1 VAPVPYW
8 RVLLLCVLLGS
19 ASALHADSETHWK
32 TPERL
37 VDAFVELAL
46 RSEYSSR
53 ETPVRKWVSPI
64 RYHVVHRVGD
74 ADLHEQLV
82 ATHLWHLAQITELDI
97 APTATPGEANFLIVM
112 SSDERLDADFPAFAG
127 NDSDGRRERF
137 FRDSMCFASLRA
149 DRSGA
154 IVRAT
159 ALIPVDR
166 ARSRGELV
174 ACVVEELT
182 HMLGISNDTE
192 RPLPSIFHHGT
203 VRSFLTGLD
212 YLVLKMLYDPRVRP
226 GMKAPALRPL
236 LQRIATD
243 LEHSRLVEL
252 ADRLAA
258 ENGLAGA
265 SP

>member
-1 VAPVPYW
+1 MWPVRQW
-8 RVLLLCVLLGS
+8 RVLVVGVLLGS
-19 ASALHADSETHWK
+19 VSALYADDGPWGK
-32 TPERL
+32 TPDQL

-46 RSEYSSR
+46 KSGYSSR
-53 ETPVRKWVSPI
+53 ETPVRKWISPI
-64 RYHVVHRVGD
+64 RYQVVHRVGD
-74 ADLHEQLV
+74 RSLHEHLV
-82 ATHLWHLAQITELDI
+82 VTHLWHLAQITDLDI
-97 APTATPGEANFLIVM
+97 APASSPGEANFLIVM
-112 SSDERLDADFPAFAG
+112 SSDEQLDADALAFAG
-127 NDSDGRRERF
+127 GDKDGRREPF
-137 FRDSMCFASLRA
+137 YRDSMCLASLRA

-166 ARSRGELV
+166 ARGHGELV

-182 HMLGISNDTE
+182 HMLGVSNDTGQ
-192 RPLPSIFHHGT
+192 PLPSIFHHGT

-236 LQRIATD
+236 LWRIAVELEQSGLTD
-243 LEHSRLVEL
+243 L
-252 ADRLAA
+252 ADGLAA
-258 ENGLAGA
+258 EHGLAGA